1 MSCPIC
7 CDKYTAQL
15 RKPVC
20 CPYCEYS
27 SCTICVK
34 KYLTDG
40 ALDAHCMSCRR
51 GWNDE
56 FLDLNFTRAFRIG
69 PYRDH
74 REKLLFE
81 REIAILPTRQ
91 PRVEAKLKMKEAEGM
106 IREINKELVEL
117 DKKRATVLHKSHRFS
132 AQVARYHAESEGRP
146 PPAWTL
152 TDGEKAATPEK
163 AKFVMKC
170 PASDC
175 RGFLSTAYKCGTCQ
189 LWACSDCL
197 VIKGPDKDC
206 PHTCDESVKAS
217 VAMIIKESKP
227 CPKCGERISKID
239 GCFAADTEVL
249 LWNGGVKMSQNIVVG
264 DELVGDDGFM
274 RTVQEVC
281 SGEDQMFEVTQNR
294 GVSYTVNSK
303 HRLSLKDGSGKLV
316 EMRVDEYLRLD
327 CKEKELLYG
336 YKTDNTLSEI
346 TVTPVGR
353 GTYYGWNVGD
363 NHRFALKDGTVSLN
377 CDQMYCTECHTAFS
391 WNTGQVV
398 NGVIHNPHYYEFLR
412 KQGNGVA
419 PRNAGDVPCGGVP
432 YYTQLQRATVALPEV
447 TRRWIMGIHRLTS
460 EIADQR
466 IQMYQGAFNMNDN
479 GDLGVQYLMKEI
491 GTEKMQSELIKR
503 ELKRNKHLAIRAVL
517 EMFVTT
523 STMML
528 NNIVSDPPASPTA
541 FENTMLE
548 YVNLRKYVNDSLMNV
563 SKMKACSVPQIGDNW
578 EWKPF
583 NKVSAKARA
592 STVVSTTVP
601 PATVEPAAS

>member
-1 MSCPIC
+1 
-7 CDKYTAQL
+7 
-15 RKPVC
+15 
-20 CPYCEYS
+20 
-27 SCTICVK
+27 
-34 KYLTDG
+34 
-40 ALDAHCMSCRR
+40 
-51 GWNDE
+51 
-56 FLDLNFTRAFRIG
+56 
-69 PYRDH
+69 
-74 REKLLFE
+74 LFE

-91 PRVEAKLKMKEAEGM
+91 PRVEAKLKMKEAEGL

-264 DELVGDDGFM
+264 DELVGDDGFI

-316 EMRVDEYLRLD
+316 EMRVDEYLGLD

-346 TVTPVGR
+346 CVTPVGR

-447 TRRWIMGIHRLTS
+447 TRKWIMGIHRVTS

-528 NNIVSDPPASPTA
+528 NNIVSDPPASATA

-583 NKVSAKARA
+583 NKVSAKARV
-592 STVVSTTVP
+592 STV
-601 PATVEPAAS
+601 AAAS

>member
-91 PRVEAKLKMKEAEGM
+91 PRVEAKLKMKEAEGL

-281 SGEDQMFEVTQNR
+281 SGEDEMFEVTQNR

-316 EMRVDEYLRLD
+316 EMRVDEYLGLD

-447 TRRWIMGIHRLTS
+447 TRKWIMGIHRVTS

-528 NNIVSDPPASPTA
+528 NNIVSDPPASATA

-583 NKVSAKARA
+583 NKVSAKARV
-592 STVVSTTVP
+592 STVA
-601 PATVEPAAS
+601 ATEPSAS